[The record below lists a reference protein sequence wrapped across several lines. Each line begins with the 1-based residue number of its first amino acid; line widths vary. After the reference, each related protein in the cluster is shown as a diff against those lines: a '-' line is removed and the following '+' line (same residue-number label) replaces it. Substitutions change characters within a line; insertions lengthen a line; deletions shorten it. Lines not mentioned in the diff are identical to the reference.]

1 LSKEKSDSSRR
12 DFLKMAGSFAAGAVV
27 AGAGVYATQPGVP
40 GATQTVTTTVTG
52 AAEAAERLWPAGQ
65 DKVWIPIM
73 NQFMS
78 RDEVATEI
86 AKEKK
91 VSIANWT
98 YWGLVDSYFTPSLK
112 KYVKDLY
119 GVDIEVEFLGTQA
132 AKGGWV
138 VAVESALAAG
148 EAPPFDLMH
157 IEVNFFEDAVAKGL
171 AEPFLPS
178 PLVPWAGYVDSWFLR
193 YPYGIQFQQHALGN
207 FTVNTKYVGDW
218 FNGWKALADPRLKGK
233 VSIWPSSDNG
243 LWGWWA
249 VMAGELG
256 YDYHN
261 ADDMKK
267 TLKWIADNICPN
279 VLKYTDDEGELADLL
294 EKELTWASAY
304 WCCTAE
310 GYAIT
315 KPYLKGTQ
323 KLPYFKG
330 QHPNLPGVYWIP
342 KKVQHPVL
350 AQIAADWELSAGLQ
364 MTDIK
369 QWPLAPDDETKTK
382 QLWAEAFEGPLGE
395 DYLQFVPDWVKELGP
410 NGIYELYPTIEQAT
424 SFLKLDWGYINTVI
438 NDWIGYWKQ
447 LTASP

>member
-1 LSKEKSDSSRR
+1 
-12 DFLKMAGSFAAGAVV
+12 
-27 AGAGVYATQPGVP
+27 
-40 GATQTVTTTVTG
+40 
-52 AAEAAERLWPAGQ
+52 
-65 DKVWIPIM
+65 
-73 NQFMS
+73 
-78 RDEVATEI
+78 
-86 AKEKK
+86 
-91 VSIANWT
+91 
-98 YWGLVDSYFTPSLK
+98 
-112 KYVKDLY
+112 
-119 GVDIEVEFLGTQA
+119 
-132 AKGGWV
+132 
-138 VAVESALAAG
+138 
-148 EAPPFDLMH
+148 
-157 IEVNFFEDAVAKGL
+157 VNFFEEAVSKGL

-178 PLVPWAGYVDSWFLR
+178 PLVPWAQYVDSFFLH

-207 FTVNTKYVGDW
+207 FTVNTNYVGDW

-249 VMAGELG
+249 VMADELG

-261 ADDMKK
+261 PDDMKK

-330 QHPNLPGVYWIP
+330 QHPNLPGIYWIP
-342 KKVQHPVL
+342 KKVEHPVL

-364 MTDIK
+364 FTDIS
-369 QWPLAPDDETKTK
+369 QWQLAPGDDTKSK
-382 QLWAEAFEGPLGE
+382 QLWAEALEGPLGQ
-395 DYLQFVPDWVKELGP
+395 DYLQFVPDWVKQLGP
-410 NGIYELYPTIEQAT
+410 NGIFELYPTIDQAK

-438 NDWIGYWKQ
+438 NDWIAYWKE